1 MRVDYINEL
10 QLQTAVSHAALD
22 STQTYEESGDLQ
34 VHHFDDFN
42 LRSGLFG
49 DASKPSSYSKKQSLT
64 EHHIDEFHLYSQAV
78 QGLLSPVYEDSTSI
92 SIAYF
97 LMVHRFP
104 EQFKRLFNAIYH
116 PDNHYLIHIDKKA
129 EADILGSV
137 TSFLK
142 DYPNAH
148 ILKSQ
153 NIVWGGYSMVQSEL
167 DGMKFLLDLNLNWDF
182 FINLSG
188 QDFPLKSQ
196 TYIHQFLTAHRKTSF
211 IRFENQATERPETMN
226 RIDNYFEEDV
236 VGYPVRSHRRF
247 FLEDAIP
254 YIGGQ
259 WMMLTRDC
267 CEFLCN
273 SEEIKAYEDFY
284 KHTFI
289 ADEAFFQTTLMN
301 SSFSGKLINDDKR
314 AIVWIPDGDIKLRP
328 KTFTEADLP
337 FLQTGDN
344 LFARKFDEKLDTKIL
359 YLLEA
364 NLIINDDFV
373 NNLTLKPATKQKA
386 RLPREAQS
394 KGELLSSVESTI
406 RRLLPTTL

>member
-1 MRVDYINEL
+1 MREHYIDEL
-10 QLQTAVSHAALD
+10 QLQTVVSNAAPD
-22 STQTYEESGDLQ
+22 STQTYQESGDLQ

-49 DASKPSSYSKKQSLT
+49 DSFKPSAYSEKGR
-64 EHHIDEFHLYSQAV
+64 HIDEFHLYSQAL
-78 QGLLSPVYEDSTSI
+78 QGLRSLVSEDSKI

-104 EQFKRLFNAIYH
+104 EQFKRLFQAIYH
-116 PDNHYLIHIDKKA
+116 PENHYLIHIDKKA
-129 EADILGSV
+129 DPDILV
-137 TSFLK
+137 NVESFLK

-148 ILKSQ
+148 ILKSE

-167 DGMKFLLDLNLNWDF
+167 DGMKYLLDSNLNWDF

-196 TYIHQFLTAHRKTSF
+196 AYIHDFLASNRHSSF
-211 IRFENQATERPETMN
+211 LKFANQETERPDTMN
-226 RIDNYFEEDV
+226 RIDNYYEDDIA
-236 VGYPVRSHRRF
+236 GFPVLSHRRF
-247 FLEDAIP
+247 FLKDATP

-267 CEFLCN
+267 CEFLCQ
-273 SEEIKAYEDFY
+273 SAEIQEYEDFY
-284 KHTFI
+284 RNTLI
-289 ADEAFFQTTLMN
+289 ADEAFFQTTLIN
-301 SSFSGKLINDDKR
+301 SSFAGNLINDDKR

-344 LFARKFDEKLDTKIL
+344 LFARKFDEEVDEQIL
-359 YLLEA
+359 YTLEA
-364 NLIINDDFV
+364 NLIGIDDFMG
-373 NNLTLKPATKQKA
+373 NLNSSPTVKQKA
-386 RLPREAQS
+386 VFPREKTS
-394 KGELLSSVESTI
+394 IGERLSNVESRI
-406 RRLLPTTL
+406 GRLLPSIPKA